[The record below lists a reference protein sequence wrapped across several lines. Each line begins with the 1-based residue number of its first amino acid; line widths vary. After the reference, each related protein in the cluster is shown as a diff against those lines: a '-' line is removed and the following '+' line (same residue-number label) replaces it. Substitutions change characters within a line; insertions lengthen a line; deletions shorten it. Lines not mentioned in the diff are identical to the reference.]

1 MDGHETPDGF
11 KGAGG
16 QVSLLALLT
25 AKGDLL
31 THDGTGLAT
40 LHVGAATQ
48 VLTVD
53 PLAPCGIKWA
63 APAAVG
69 GTLAATYNLGAVAA
83 DQTMTVATAH
93 GGGITILGHAT
104 ATADVALTVDGQT
117 YTDVA
122 GTRKHFAL
130 AGSFA
135 PIAGNADYHHADLTY
150 TVNQTGGANGT
161 VTGIYLRATE
171 TAVVGVHNLIDLG
184 VAAASRFKVDRFGST
199 TIAQSAATSGLP
211 TALTVTGGAH
221 TGMTASSEDI
231 GAYFNFSA
239 NKTWAAGNIALQR
252 EVVFTAPTYTIAGGA
267 STIADAAT
275 VTITGAPIAG
285 AGTAITNPAALW
297 VNAGVCRFDGA
308 VYLTDGLVGTPAL
321 TFTSDPTCGIYHSGT
336 GATGKVLLSI
346 NGAPVLNVIIP
357 IGGTG
362 QLVIGGATA
371 AAYYSCDVVINHP
384 LASKGLNTNLFI
396 MDGTTKFGT
405 VQSGSDTWSLGFTL
419 PVTALGT
426 PALTWDILSNVRI
439 GGAAA
444 GATAAKCL
452 VFTNTATAPT
462 TSVNLCH
469 LYCANPIG
477 SLAALAIYQEAPLVS
492 GNLPCTLNGTTGFLV
507 GADSAGSIIFVGAL
521 TEHATNVAGSPYN
534 VAARDYYLECRTLT
548 GGGLAITANLPALVG
563 VNNGRIIVVGDSDY
577 NAVVSNITIH
587 PNGANKINNINADYI
602 INVSGTVVRLKANT
616 TTGNWEIC

>member
-53 PLAPCGIKWA
+53 PLAPFGIKWA

-221 TGMTASSEDI
+221 TGMTQVYPA
-231 GAYFNFSA
+231 
-239 NKTWAAGNIALQR
+239 R
-252 EVVFTAPTYTIAGGA
+252 PAGGRA
-267 STIADAAT
+267 
-275 VTITGAPIAG
+275 
-285 AGTAITNPAALW
+285 
-297 VNAGVCRFDGA
+297 
-308 VYLTDGLVGTPAL
+308 
-321 TFTSDPTCGIYHSGT
+321 
-336 GATGKVLLSI
+336 
-346 NGAPVLNVIIP
+346 
-357 IGGTG
+357 
-362 QLVIGGATA
+362 
-371 AAYYSCDVVINHP
+371 
-384 LASKGLNTNLFI
+384 
-396 MDGTTKFGT
+396 
-405 VQSGSDTWSLGFTL
+405 
-419 PVTALGT
+419 
-426 PALTWDILSNVRI
+426 
-439 GGAAA
+439 
-444 GATAAKCL
+444 
-452 VFTNTATAPT
+452 
-462 TSVNLCH
+462 
-469 LYCANPIG
+469 
-477 SLAALAIYQEAPLVS
+477 
-492 GNLPCTLNGTTGFLV
+492 
-507 GADSAGSIIFVGAL
+507 
-521 TEHATNVAGSPYN
+521 
-534 VAARDYYLECRTLT
+534 
-548 GGGLAITANLPALVG
+548 GGGDH
-563 VNNGRIIVVGDSDY
+563 RIS
-577 NAVVSNITIH
+577 
-587 PNGANKINNINADYI
+587 
-602 INVSGTVVRLKANT
+602 
-616 TTGNWEIC
+616 